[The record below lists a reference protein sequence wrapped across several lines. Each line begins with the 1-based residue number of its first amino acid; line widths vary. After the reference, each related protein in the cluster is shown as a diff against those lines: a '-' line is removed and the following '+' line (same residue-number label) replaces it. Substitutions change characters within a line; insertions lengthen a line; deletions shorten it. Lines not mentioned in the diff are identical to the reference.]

1 MEFGVWWEAKKN
13 FENRVLLLRDE
24 GEEEDLSSSP

>member
-1 MEFGVWWEAKKN
+1 MEFGVRWEAKKN

-24 GEEEDLSSSP
+24 GEEEDKPSS